1 MNEIIESRKNEVKGK
16 TSTFDITLSKNE
28 TRVLNKVNKNEL
40 NEEYLVYCVPIVFT
54 DAKFD
59 FDILEC
65 YFDDDNPENNSKTS
79 LITRESYLM
88 LESLDEQAEQK
99 KRVEVKPYQKKI
111 NFYRGGKAC

>member
-54 DAKFD
+54 DTKFE
-59 FDILEC
+59 FDIL
-65 YFDDDNPENNSKTS
+65 
-79 LITRESYLM
+79 
-88 LESLDEQAEQK
+88 
-99 KRVEVKPYQKKI
+99 
-111 NFYRGGKAC
+111 

>member
-54 DAKFD
+54 ETKFE
-59 FDILEC
+59 FDIL
-65 YFDDDNPENNSKTS
+65 
-79 LITRESYLM
+79 
-88 LESLDEQAEQK
+88 
-99 KRVEVKPYQKKI
+99 
-111 NFYRGGKAC
+111 